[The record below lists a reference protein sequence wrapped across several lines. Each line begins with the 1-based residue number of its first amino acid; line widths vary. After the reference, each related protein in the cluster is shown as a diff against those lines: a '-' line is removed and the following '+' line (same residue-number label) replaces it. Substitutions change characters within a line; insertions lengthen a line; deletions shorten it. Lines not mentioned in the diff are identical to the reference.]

1 LHWAANNGQVKI
13 VKLLINA
20 GAEVSP
26 VSGQNPTPLDL
37 ALQANQWVIVNI
49 FTLAG
54 AKGGEGTSHGC
65 NAQIFL
71 EGLEGLT
78 DPKGC
83 TELIVEYGIPTLS
96 PVENSCPPD
105 KLSLTLD
112 KPLGESLLFGQ
123 FIYPSK
129 FPGKRANYH
138 HRISHP
144 LDSPI

>member
-54 AKGGEGTSHGC
+54 AKGGESTSHGC

-78 DPKGC
+78 DPKDAQ
-83 TELIVEYGIPTLS
+83 S
-96 PVENSCPPD
+96 
-105 KLSLTLD
+105 
-112 KPLGESLLFGQ
+112 
-123 FIYPSK
+123 
-129 FPGKRANYH
+129 
-138 HRISHP
+138 
-144 LDSPI
+144 